1 MRPPSI
7 PLVVVLALVLAALQ
21 TRGSD
26 RLFDARYERAV
37 WLYAQGRHFEAVRDL
52 GDVPWDAVDAAWKVM
67 EQRARA
73 LRSCP
78 DCPDDVLDAF
88 PLRAAAMLHF
98 DADVAARAPNVVVEQ
113 VPTCSGR
120 HARRASDFA
129 RLLATRTGSAGFSR
143 RFHLAMAQRA
153 QWDACLDEALDWWLR
168 DGLAL
173 FPGDAELLLTRGA
186 SHEKQARLT
195 DRSPLPDLRAARD
208 ALAAAVAAAPDHA
221 LARVHLG
228 RVQWQLGHL
237 DEARIALEPATR
249 DEVPARTRYL
259 AFVSLGQVHESA
271 GRGAEAEA
279 AFRAALALE
288 PDAQAAA
295 VALAHSLLLRGATAE
310 ARQIAERA
318 LARRPE
324 SFDPQWNYFGGNAAR
339 VEELIEELREE
350 SAR

>member
-1 MRPPSI
+1 MSQPSLR
-7 PLVVVLALVLAALQ
+7 LVVVLALALAAPQ
-21 TRGSD
+21 GRGSD

-37 WLYAQGRHFEAVRDL
+37 WLYAQGRHVEAVRDL
-52 GDVPWDAVDAAWKVM
+52 SDVPWDAIDAAWKVM
-67 EQRARA
+67 DLRVRA

-98 DADVAARAPNVVVEQ
+98 DADVAARGPNVIVEQ

-120 HARRASDFA
+120 HGRRASDFA
-129 RLLATRTGSAGFSR
+129 RLLATRPGSGDFSR

-173 FPGDAELLLTRGA
+173 FPDDPELLLTRGA

-208 ALAAAVAAAPDHA
+208 ALAAAVAAAPGHA
-221 LARVHLG
+221 LARIHLG
-228 RVQWQLGHL
+228 RVQWQLDRL
-237 DEARIALEPATR
+237 DEARQALEPATR
-249 DEVPARTRYL
+249 EEVHARTRYL
-259 AFVSLGQVHESA
+259 AFVTLGQVHESA
-271 GRGAEAEA
+271 GRTDEAEA

-295 VALAHSLLLRGATAE
+295 MALAHVLLLRGATAE
-310 ARQIAERA
+310 AHRVAERA

-324 SFDPQWNYFGGNAAR
+324 SFDPQWNYFGGNAAG
-339 VEELIEELREE
+339 VEELVDALRAE